1 MFDFIDNKST
11 QKDKAKSST
20 PEPSGD
26 APKSLLDVVV
36 PFPQTDEKTA
46 ELPPDSLLSQID
58 ALSRKHEDIV
68 AEKLAMERAE
78 LRAKRVAFEREEQ
91 AARLKAEQEASLRF
105 KQKADFLDEEIERV
119 RHAKIREMN
128 AEVVEQAPAGAF
140 REPMSQPA
148 NQPQAAP
155 PPPPNSVQQE
165 YHTPPGYAPATET
178 QRPGYAPWP
187 ARENVPQGGAMPPV
201 QDHFVPQ
208 QHNQYQSV
216 HRDDYRGGADQTG
229 RLQGAPSAPDQ
240 YREYRQA
247 ESYGLPP
254 YSANPQE
261 VPAPYT
267 APPHTVPPYGERQP
281 FHAGTADTAQARQMR
296 HSEPNKL
303 PEPGLYDSYQEEQP
317 QGRQSRQ
324 RQSMA
329 KQAALD
335 LDGIMRM
342 IFSSWKLI
350 GFMAIIGAVLAGA
363 YSMTLT
369 NKYQAWA
376 ELIIDPSDLK
386 VLENQLSPTGYSGD
400 AMIAYLRSQQRIIE
414 SSSVLKEVIVNEH
427 LMSDKEFNGENS
439 GISGWRDII
448 LPAPRDE
455 RDVNQHQRVL
465 EKLQKSLVVSRG
477 NGTFVYSIGVTTE
490 DALKSAK
497 IANAV
502 ATAYVEGEAA
512 ARSKVATDTSG
523 NLKGKLALLEKN
535 VRLTEQ
541 KVADYKAKHKIFS
554 SEGKLT
560 SEVQLSRLNE
570 QLANAKVATINAKT
584 RMEQAQATNLAD
596 VISGSL
602 PTSLATNTISQL
614 RIRYASLKSNADRLA
629 TKLGS
634 RHPERI
640 AAQAELS
647 SARQET
653 SKEIKR
659 IISGTSKE
667 YQRARKRQQDL
678 SQQVMVLK
686 ATSVGVGSTLIA
698 LHQLER
704 ELSAHQRVYENYLLR
719 SRETGQQEGIAS
731 ANARIISTATAPL
744 KKIGP
749 QRRIF
754 AVMGLIAGGAVGLVF
769 ALLGGFTRSRSRL
782 PDERFAETGRHVTH
796 PDAAYVE
803 GDRGPYVQERYAQ
816 PPQAPPQPNVYPPYG
831 AQRPYA

>member
-11 QKDKAKSST
+11 QKDKVKSST

-36 PFPQTDEKTA
+36 PFPQTDEKTT

-78 LRAKRVAFEREEQ
+78 LRAKRVAFEHGEQ
-91 AARLKAEQEASLRF
+91 AVRLKAEQEASLRF
-105 KQKADFLDEEIERV
+105 KQKAAFLDEEIERV
-119 RHAKIREMN
+119 RHEKIREMN
-128 AEVVEQAPAGAF
+128 AEEVMQAPAGAL
-140 REPMSQPA
+140 REPMQAYTSQPI
-148 NQPQAAP
+148 
-155 PPPPNSVQQE
+155 
-165 YHTPPGYAPATET
+165 APAAET

-187 ARENVPQGGAMPPV
+187 ARENVPQGGAMPPA
-201 QDHFVPQ
+201 QDHFVPQQ

-229 RLQGAPSAPDQ
+229 RRQGAPSAFDQ

-247 ESYGLPP
+247 QSYGTPPPP
-254 YSANPQE
+254 YPASTQE
-261 VPAPYT
+261 APAPY
-267 APPHTVPPYGERQP
+267 AAPPYGERQP
-281 FHAGTADTAQARQMR
+281 FHAGTADTAQASQMR
-296 HSEPNKL
+296 YSEPNNL

-324 RQSMA
+324 RQSMP
-329 KQAALD
+329 KQSALD

-342 IFSSWKLI
+342 VFSSWKLI

-363 YSMTLT
+363 YSMTLA

-414 SSSVLKEVIVNEH
+414 SSSVLKEVIINEQ
-427 LMSDKEFNGENS
+427 LMSDKEFSAENS
-439 GISGWRDII
+439 GISGWRDIV
-448 LPAPRDE
+448 LPAPRSE
-455 RDVNQHQRVL
+455 RDANQHQRVL
-465 EKLQKSLVVSRG
+465 EKLQKSLLVSRG

-502 ATAYVEGEAA
+502 ATAYVKGEAA

-523 NLKGKLALLEKN
+523 NLKGKLASLEKN
-535 VRLTEQ
+535 VRLAEQ

-584 RMEQAQATNLAD
+584 RMEQAQSTNLAD

-602 PTSLATNTISQL
+602 PTSLTTNTISQL
-614 RIRYASLKSNADRLA
+614 RIRYASLKSNADKLA

-647 SARQET
+647 SARRET

-686 ATSVGVGSTLIA
+686 AASVGVGSTLIA

-731 ANARIISTATAPL
+731 ANARIISIATAPL
-744 KKIGP
+744 KKVGP
-749 QRRIF
+749 QRRIL
-754 AVMGLIAGGAVGLVF
+754 AVMGLFAGGAVGLVL
-769 ALLGGFTRSRSRL
+769 ALLGGVIRSGKRSH
-782 PDERFAETGRHVTH
+782 DENIAKAGRHVTH

-803 GDRGPYVQERYAQ
+803 GDRGPYAQERYAQ
-816 PPQAPPQPNVYPPYG
+816 PPHAPPQPNAYPPYG